1 MSNLTLT
8 KPVKYEDAER
18 WIVYI
23 VGKDGLLTGEAGM
36 GNSPKEA
43 TENAQAHFDAMT
55 EK

>member
-8 KPVKYEDAER
+8 KPVKYEDVER

-23 VGKDGLLTGEAGM
+23 VGKDGLLTGEAGS

-43 TENAQAHFDAMT
+43 TENAKAKIEDQD
-55 EK
+55 